1 MKYANPLPA
10 RQTLR
15 ANRRRSPWQ
24 WARWMAATALL
35 DQAAKNSR
43 GVPMNPA
50 PRSDAQPT
58 DSGEREMQLKRH
70 LEDVERVRQGHLIR
84 TAPMWL
90 TVLCPDAS
98 SIVDY
103 LQDPIVLIDQPDQL
117 PVRAKAKRDAFLEEW
132 ADAERRGDGFDA
144 QRNLLFTY
152 EDFYAAMSQHTV
164 LTISDL
170 TRGQGQFRP
179 VQVLPFQFMPSR
191 QRRHFGSVQA

>member
-1 MKYANPLPA
+1 MDSESDAAAKE
-10 RQTLR
+10 
-15 ANRRRSPWQ
+15 
-24 WARWMAATALL
+24 MAATALL

-58 DSGEREMQLKRH
+58 DSGERETQLKRH

-103 LQDPIVLIDQPDQL
+103 VLLVSIVVGALIMIGGY
-117 PVRAKAKRDAFLEEW
+117 V
-132 ADAERRGDGFDA
+132 RRGFP
-144 QRNLLFTY
+144 
-152 EDFYAAMSQHTV
+152 YA
-164 LTISDL
+164 
-170 TRGQGQFRP
+170 
-179 VQVLPFQFMPSR
+179 
-191 QRRHFGSVQA
+191 